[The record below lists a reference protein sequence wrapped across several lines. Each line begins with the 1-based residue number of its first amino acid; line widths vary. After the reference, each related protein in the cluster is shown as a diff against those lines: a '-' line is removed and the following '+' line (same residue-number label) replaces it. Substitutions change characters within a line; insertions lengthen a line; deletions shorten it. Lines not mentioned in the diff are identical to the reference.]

1 MGGRAPAAMT
11 RFTVLFVAVAA
22 ALAQAC
28 GGSPVRPTALPP
40 VASVPSDPAPPPS
53 PSPPPSP
60 PAPVVTL
67 ERTRFLAFGDSM
79 TDGQSAV
86 SSRYSLDPVTS
97 YPSMLRQMLVERYP
111 TQTIQV
117 ENAGR
122 SGEWAAD
129 GQYRLRDELARYQ
142 PEVLLLME
150 GANDLAALGAR
161 GMNPATAAIE
171 SMVADAGRHGV
182 MVFLATLPP
191 QRPGGSRASF
201 IELLPAY
208 NDWMRR
214 IARERGATLV
224 DVHAALE
231 GDLSLL
237 SADGLHPTVD
247 GYRAIA
253 QAFADAIIQVLQR

>member
-1 MGGRAPAAMT
+1 MAT
-11 RFTVLFVAVAA
+11 L
-22 ALAQAC
+22 AL
-28 GGSPVRPTALPP
+28 
-40 VASVPSDPAPPPS
+40 
-53 PSPPPSP
+53 
-60 PAPVVTL
+60 
-67 ERTRFLAFGDSM
+67 TRFLAFGDSM

-97 YPSMLRQMLVERYP
+97 YPTMLRQMLAQRYP
-111 TQTIQV
+111 TQATQV

-129 GQYRLRDELARYQ
+129 GQFRLGTELSRYE

-161 GMNPATAAIE
+161 GMDPATAAVE
-171 SMVADAGRHGV
+171 SMVAEAGRRGV
-182 MVFLATLPP
+182 RVYLATLPP
-191 QRPGGSRASF
+191 QRPGGSRATS

-214 IARERGATLV
+214 IARDRGATLV
-224 DVHAALE
+224 DVNAAF
-231 GDLSLL
+231 GSDLSLL

-247 GYRAIA
+247 GYRVIA
-253 QAFADAIIQVLQR
+253 QAFADAIARTLQR